1 MGTHHNLTQD
11 SHRLRWDSRHAAL
24 RCYHYGVSKESEGGW
39 LLKPGAKEVIQGH
52 GKEVYDKEVKTRRLE
67 YKCTKIFNFY
77 LDLGFWI
84 GWFTFAD
91 LMTAGA
97 QHEWRHRDVSS
108 SEGRP
113 ILPSVQDWE
122 ILCIAPFNQSLS
134 PSHREGL
141 VCLYT
146 NSVSREGSAS
156 SRQAQYEKDKNKDI
170 RLKPGE
176 ELAPMDQ
183 KLAQDSR

>member
-113 ILPSVQDWE
+113 ILPDGKDWE
-122 ILCIAPFNQSLS
+122 IRRTIPTQDGQFPPKTDN
-134 PSHREGL
+134 SHPRRTIPTRKKKKKNSFKMKQL
-141 VCLYT
+141 VLI
-146 NSVSREGSAS
+146 VAS
-156 SRQAQYEKDKNKDI
+156 DI
-170 RLKPGE
+170 K
-176 ELAPMDQ
+176 
-183 KLAQDSR
+183 KQDARAFK